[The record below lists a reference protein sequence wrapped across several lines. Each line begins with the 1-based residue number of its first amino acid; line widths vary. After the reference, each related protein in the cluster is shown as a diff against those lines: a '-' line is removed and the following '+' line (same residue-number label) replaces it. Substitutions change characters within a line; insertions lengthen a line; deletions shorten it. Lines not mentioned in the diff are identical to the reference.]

1 MSGETDGR
9 RGWWGTYDVP
19 SGGGLVWS
27 IATRRTWVRRAP
39 CEWQIATLV
48 TPQDGPDGPAGEA
61 SPRRLETAE
70 APDPAAEL
78 RRFGFRESPGTLR
91 IHPALADRPLVVDAR
106 TPFALTP
113 GEELTLYVGQPVWA
127 RFLVG
132 PPEVSLLEFPIVRPH
147 DTWFGANT
155 RAGDLCYSEKIGAR
169 MDLAN
174 LAIRP
179 HRAISVVHI
188 QNRASTQLALEK
200 LELPAP
206 NMSLFAD
213 GQGRLWTEAVTIE
226 RREDGEEAAI
236 RLDRGAP
243 PQALSPRI
251 VGGPRAALAR
261 GGLGRVFGGV
271 FGGGW

>member
-1 MSGETDGR
+1 MDGR
-9 RGWWGTYDVP
+9 SGWWGTYDVP
-19 SGGGLVWS
+19 AGGGLVWS

-39 CEWQIATLV
+39 CEWQVATLV
-48 TPQDGPDGPAGEA
+48 TPQEGPDGPVGEA
-61 SPRRLETAE
+61 SPRVLETAE
-70 APDPAAEL
+70 APDPVAEL

-91 IHPALADRPLVVDAR
+91 IHPVLADRPLVVDAR

-155 RAGDLCYSEKIGAR
+155 RAGDLCYAEKIGAR
-169 MDLAN
+169 MELAN
-174 LAIRP
+174 LVIRP

-200 LELPAP
+200 LELPSP

-226 RREDGEEAAI
+226 RREDGEDAVI

-243 PQALSPRI
+243 PQAASPRI

-261 GGLGRVFGGV
+261 GGLSRVFGGV

>member
-1 MSGETDGR
+1 MSGETDSR
-9 RGWWGTYDVP
+9 PGWWGTYEVP
-19 SGGGLVWS
+19 VGGGLVWS
-27 IATRRTWVRRAP
+27 IATRRTWARRAP
-39 CEWQIATLV
+39 CEWQIATIEA
-48 TPQDGPDGPAGEA
+48 PQEGADAVVGAAAPH
-61 SPRRLETAE
+61 RQETAE
-70 APDPAAEL
+70 SPDPDAEL

-91 IHPALADRPLVVDAR
+91 IQPMLADRPLVVDAR

-132 PPEVSLLEFPIVRPH
+132 PPEVSLLEFPLVRPH

-155 RAGDLCYSEKIGAR
+155 RVGDLCYSEKIGAR

-188 QNRASTQLALEK
+188 QNRASTQLAVEK
-200 LELPAP
+200 LELPSP

-236 RLDRGAP
+236 RLDHGAP
-243 PQALSPRI
+243 AQAALPRV
-251 VGGPRAALAR
+251 VGGPRATLVR

-271 FGGGW
+271 FGRGW

>member
-1 MSGETDGR
+1 VSGEQDSR
-9 RGWWGTYDVP
+9 QGWWGTYDVP
-19 SGGGLVWS
+19 AGGGLAWS
-27 IATRRTWVRRAP
+27 IASRRTWVRRAP
-39 CEWQIATLV
+39 CEWQIATIV
-48 TPQDGPDGPAGEA
+48 TPQAGPETAAADAA
-61 SPRRLETAE
+61 PRRLEAAE
-70 APDPAAEL
+70 PPDPGAEL
-78 RRFGFRESPGTLR
+78 RRFGFRTSSATLR
-91 IHPALADRPLVVDAR
+91 IRPALADRPLVVDAR

-127 RFLVG
+127 QFLVG
-132 PPEVSLLEFPIVRPH
+132 QPEVRLLEFPLVRPN

-155 RAGDLCYSEKIGAR
+155 RAGDLCYSEKTGAR

-179 HRAISVVHI
+179 HRAISVLHI
-188 QNRASTQLALEK
+188 QNRAATLLELEQ

-213 GQGRLWTEAVTIE
+213 ARGRLWTEAVTIE
-226 RREDGEEAAI
+226 RREDNEDATI

-243 PQALSPRI
+243 PEAASPRL
-251 VGGPRAALAR
+251 VGGPRAALVR